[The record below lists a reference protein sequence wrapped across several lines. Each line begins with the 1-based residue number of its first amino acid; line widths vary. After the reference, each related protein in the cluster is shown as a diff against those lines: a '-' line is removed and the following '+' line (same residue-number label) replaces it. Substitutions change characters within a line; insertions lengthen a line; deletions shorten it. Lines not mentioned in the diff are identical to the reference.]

1 MKHPSNILLSTFLL
15 LCAVSPILAQPPAQ
29 SLAGFVF
36 ANAIGI
42 KDKADITANG
52 KKLTTNGVAPG
63 IASSGLGL
71 PVGSYQLQVTAP
83 GCETANASVQVT
95 VGATPIVIAYLERVT
110 DPKTNVTKN
119 FIRLLQIPAEPQTDR
134 YVLKALSVEPIAQF
148 SVTGGG
154 QTQAAQFRKP
164 VRLDGKKIKATDA
177 AGSSD
182 EAAADEKGS
191 YYCVLFRKADGKV
204 AIILIPE
211 RIYQW

>member
-1 MKHPSNILLSTFLL
+1 MKHLSKIPLSALL
-15 LCAVSPILAQPPAQ
+15 LLYVVSPLFAQVPAQP
-29 SLAGFVF
+29 LAGFVF

-83 GCETANASVQVT
+83 GCETVNAPVQLV
-95 VGATPIVIAYLERVT
+95 VGTTPIVIAYLERVT
-110 DPKTNVTKN
+110 DPKTNTTKN
-119 FIRLLQIPAEPQTDR
+119 FIRLLQVPAEPKTDK
-134 YVLKALSVEPIAQF
+134 YVLKALSVDPTGQF

-154 QTQAAQFRKP
+154 QTQAVQFRKP
-164 VRLDGKKIKATDA
+164 VILEGKKIKATDA

-191 YYCVLFRKADGKV
+191 YYCVLFRKVDGKV
-204 AIILIPE
+204 AVILIPE

>member
-1 MKHPSNILLSTFLL
+1 MKRPFNLLLSALLL
-15 LCAVSPILAQPPAQ
+15 LCAAPSISAQAPVQ

-83 GCETANASVQVT
+83 GCETVNAPIQLT
-95 VGATPIVIAYLERVT
+95 VGITPIVIAYLERVT
-110 DPKTNVTKN
+110 DPKTNITKN
-119 FIRLLQIPAEPQTDR
+119 FIRLLQFPAEPQAEK
-134 YVLKALSVEPIAQF
+134 YVLKALSVDPTGQF
-148 SVTGGG
+148 NVTVGG
-154 QTQAAQFRKP
+154 QTQIAQFRKP
-164 VRLDGKKIKATDA
+164 TPLDGKKIKVTDTT
-177 AGSSD
+177 GSSD

-191 YYCVLFRKADGKV
+191 YYSVLFRKVDGKP

>member
-1 MKHPSNILLSTFLL
+1 MKHPFSILVSTLLS
-15 LCAVSPILAQPPAQ
+15 LCAASPITAQAPTQ

-42 KDKADITANG
+42 QDKADITANG

-83 GCETANASVQVT
+83 GCETLNASIQLA
-95 VGATPIVIAYLERVT
+95 VGTTPIVIAYLERVT
-110 DPKTNVTKN
+110 DPKTNITKN
-119 FIRLLQIPAEPQTDR
+119 FIRLLQFPAEPRTDK
-134 YVLKALSVEPIAQF
+134 YVLKALSVDPTGQF

-154 QTQAAQFRKP
+154 QTQTAQFRKP
-164 VRLDGKKIKATDA
+164 FPLEGKKIKATDT
-177 AGSSD
+177 AGSYD
-182 EAAADEKGS
+182 EATADEKGS
-191 YYCVLFRKADGKV
+191 YYCVLFRKVDGKV
-204 AIILIPE
+204 AVILIPE